1 MHRVSELRE
10 MVDEFLCHRVA
21 PVQKIALEILVAF
34 KLKFLL
40 PYKVNMNMKSYTYTS
55 VLILFSVISRTKKE

>member
-40 PYKVNMNMKSYTYTS
+40 PYKVNMHMKS
-55 VLILFSVISRTKKE
+55 